1 MTVDTFAQSHLQ
13 HCHPVGLALHGG
25 RLKVYDLSAGEED
38 LKVAVATGSDGDD
51 VFDVDTILEDSLSF
65 IVDMQMKR
73 IYFTCKMY

>member
-1 MTVDTFAQSHLQ
+1 M
-13 HCHPVGLALHGG
+13 
-25 RLKVYDLSAGEED
+25 YDLSAGEED